1 MNISQHITITW
12 WVLWLDGCGS
22 VGFHRASP
30 SRLAKRLATV
40 ELFLWSVSGDDATAA
55 VHTRA

>member
-55 VHTRA
+55 VHTCA